1 MKEMNSTVLTARD
14 LVLYKGDRP
23 VTLEVTDG
31 VTVIQTVRESA
42 STSLAMALAG
52 RFRPHSGTIDGP
64 GFKRTALAGVPL
76 LDSLERQ
83 VSVREVL
90 REQVAWAQP
99 FFSWTPKDIMRHK
112 YVARWLAPLQLQG
125 LDAEQPVGE
134 LNVLERFRLRILL
147 ALVSRPYAELLIVDD
162 IDQIKDM
169 DLRQELLGDLVSVA
183 THVPVVFTTVNEE
196 L

>member
-1 MKEMNSTVLTARD
+1 
-14 LVLYKGDRP
+14 
-23 VTLEVTDG
+23 
-31 VTVIQTVRESA
+31 
-42 STSLAMALAG
+42 
-52 RFRPHSGTIDGP
+52 
-64 GFKRTALAGVPL
+64 
-76 LDSLERQ
+76 
-83 VSVREVL
+83 
-90 REQVAWAQP
+90 
-99 FFSWTPKDIMRHK
+99 MRHK
-112 YVARWLAPLQLQG
+112 YVARWLAPLKLQG

>member
-112 YVARWLAPLQLQG
+112 YVARWLAPLKLQG

-162 IDQIKDM
+162 VDQIKDM
-169 DLRQELLGDLVSVA
+169 DLRRELLGDLVRVA